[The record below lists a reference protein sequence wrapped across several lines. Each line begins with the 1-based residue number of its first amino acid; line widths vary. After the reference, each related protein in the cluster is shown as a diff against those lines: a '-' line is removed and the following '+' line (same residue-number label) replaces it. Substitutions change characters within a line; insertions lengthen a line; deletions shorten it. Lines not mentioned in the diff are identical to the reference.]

1 MTPTPATILVVDD
14 DPGLVVLI
22 ERALREEK
30 WRVATATSGR
40 EALAWLERHP
50 ADLLLLDLKL
60 NDLGG
65 REFIGAL
72 GKGGRPVPFIII
84 TGQGDERVAVDMM
97 KRGALDY
104 LVKDINFIEFLPTV
118 VRLAFQRLREEQKLI
133 EAQEARQQAEA
144 ELIAD
149 LDAMTRL
156 QRLGTL
162 YVRNGEMEPVLIEI
176 VDAAVAIAHAD
187 FGGIQLV
194 NAGGDLEIV
203 IQRGFPDWWVQ
214 FWNTASAGHGTC
226 GKALETRQRV
236 IVEDVESSPV
246 FVGTQALEI
255 QRRAGVRAVQS
266 TPLVGRSGKLLGV
279 LSTHFKVP
287 HRPDGRTLQFLDLLA
302 RHAADI
308 IERQQAEESL
318 RASLAELERF
328 NQLMVGRELRMVELK
343 KEVNEWCARLGRPAA
358 YAGQFLQEEPAPAN
372 PAPPPH
378 SRKKRR

>member
-1 MTPTPATILVVDD
+1 MPPIAPTILVVDD
-14 DPGLVVLI
+14 DAGLLI
-22 ERALREEK
+22 LMEDALRAEN
-30 WRVATATSGR
+30 WNVATATSGA
-40 EALAWLERHP
+40 EALAWLRRHS

-60 NDLGG
+60 RDIAGPDVISAMGDAG
-65 REFIGAL
+65 RA
-72 GKGGRPVPFIII
+72 VPFIII

-104 LVKDINFIEFLPTV
+104 LVKDVNFIEFVPAV
-118 VRLAFQRLREEQKLI
+118 VCRAFQRLCEEKKLI
-133 EAQEARQQAEA
+133 EAQEARRQAEA
-144 ELIAD
+144 ELAAD

-162 YVRNGEMEPVLIEI
+162 YVRNGEMEPILHEI
-176 VDAAVAIAHAD
+176 VDAAIAMAHAD
-187 FGGIQLV
+187 FGSIQLV
-194 NAGGDLEIV
+194 NANGKLEIV
-203 IQRGFPDWWVQ
+203 TQRGFPDWWVQ
-214 FWNTASAGHGTC
+214 FWNTVSAGHGAC

-236 IVEDVESSPV
+236 IVEDVESSPI

-266 TPLVGRSGKLLGV
+266 TPLVGRSGKLLGMF
-279 LSTHFKVP
+279 STHFKVP
-287 HRPDGRTLQFLDLLA
+287 HRPDERALRFLDLLA

-343 KEVNEWCARLGRPAA
+343 KEVNEWCARLGQPAA
-358 YAGQFLQEEPAPAN
+358 YSGKFLQEEPAPAN
-372 PAPPPH
+372 PAPPAH
-378 SRKKRR
+378 SRKKQR